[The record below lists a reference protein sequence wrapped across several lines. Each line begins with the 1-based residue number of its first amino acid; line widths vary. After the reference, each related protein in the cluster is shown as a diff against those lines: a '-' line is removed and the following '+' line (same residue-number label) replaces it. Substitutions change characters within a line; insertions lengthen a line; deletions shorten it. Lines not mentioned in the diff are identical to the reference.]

1 MERLSASTSLT
12 TVEKVGPSSEA
23 SAASRSWG
31 RPAFALLT
39 SNERFGRLALSMER
53 IKVLLQ
59 PFFRRLACVDGAVD
73 FLRHAEGSFFR
84 PLNPKKAGPD
94 HRVPVI
100 SRAIS
105 ERLAKVRLLYS

>member
-31 RPAFALLT
+31 PPAFALMT
-39 SNERFGRLALSMER
+39 SNERFARLALSMER

-59 PFFRRLACVDGAVD
+59 PFFPGLAFLDRAPQRLQFIWLYPA
-73 FLRHAEGSFFR
+73 
-84 PLNPKKAGPD
+84 P
-94 HRVPVI
+94 PV
-100 SRAIS
+100 
-105 ERLAKVRLLYS
+105 AKT